1 MVHSAGEDL
10 SKRVMLKLLDVFT
23 DKKVGNTVKLLGGTW
38 KIEDI
43 QMCCLKS
50 STTQQQPNRN
60 PTTTQ
65 MFCLNRENNPNIF
78 WLLLEFSD
86 RLRYIKPC
94 A

>member
-43 QMCCLKS
+43 QMCCLSWYNKVVTS
-50 STTQQQPNRN
+50 Y
-60 PTTTQ
+60 
-65 MFCLNRENNPNIF
+65 PNIV
-78 WLLLEFSD
+78 
-86 RLRYIKPC
+86 
-94 A
+94 